1 MFMKPVKTDTAT
13 PVAIETAIR
22 AAAGAPVQGMTSARR
37 RLWRRRRA

>member
-1 MFMKPVKTDTAT
+1 MFMKPVQTRTAT
-13 PVAIETAIR
+13 PVTADTAVR